1 MAGQEIRFFHPH
13 TAVAG
18 REILFFHP
26 DTAVAGRE
34 ILFFCPDTAVAV
46 GKDRHFHQKRP
57 FSS

>member
-26 DTAVAGRE
+26 DTAVAG
-34 ILFFCPDTAVAV
+34 
-46 GKDRHFHQKRP
+46 GKDRRFRQKRP